1 MATIYFSLPQLQIF
15 FMIFV
20 RVAAIVMSI
29 PILNNKNAPAVFKV
43 GLALSISFILFP
55 ILKLNNTLLF
65 NDVLSFGLGIV
76 GEVVLGFTI
85 GLTVKAIFAGIQLAG
100 QLAGYQMGLAI
111 ANVLDPA
118 TSIQVPLLSQVYN
131 LVAMLIFLLIN
142 AHHRLLQALV
152 ESFILVPPF
161 GFQYN
166 PSLSD
171 YLVELT
177 GNIFTIAIKVGAPII
192 VVLLMTSVALGLIA
206 RTVTQMNIFIVAI
219 PLKIAIGLLFLIF
232 SFIHLSAY
240 LGYLFD
246 QLAGNIFLLLKIMT

>member
-1 MATIYFSLPQLQIF
+1 MATINFSLPQLQIF

-29 PILNNKNAPAVFKV
+29 PILNNKNAPAVFKA

-55 ILKLNNTLLF
+55 ILKFNHALIF

-76 GEVVLGFTI
+76 GEAVLGFTI

-111 ANVLDPA
+111 ANILDPA

-131 LVAMLIFLLIN
+131 LVAMLIFLIIN
-142 AHHRLLQALV
+142 AHHWLLQALV
-152 ESFILVPPF
+152 ESFSLVPPF

-166 PSLSD
+166 PALSD

-246 QLAGNIFLLLKIMT
+246 QLAGNIILLLKIMT

>member
-1 MATIYFSLPQLQIF
+1 M
-15 FMIFV
+15 
-20 RVAAIVMSI
+20 
-29 PILNNKNAPAVFKV
+29 
-43 GLALSISFILFP
+43 
-55 ILKLNNTLLF
+55 
-65 NDVLSFGLGIV
+65 
-76 GEVVLGFTI
+76 
-85 GLTVKAIFAGIQLAG
+85 
-100 QLAGYQMGLAI
+100 
-111 ANVLDPA
+111 
-118 TSIQVPLLSQVYN
+118 
-131 LVAMLIFLLIN
+131 
-142 AHHRLLQALV
+142 